1 MTRES
6 SNFQKFH
13 FVLFKGLGIDTELG
27 FIVVLWFL
35 STWSWRTAACDFVMW
50 FVILWFV
57 MWFCDLWGDLCFCD
71 LPTWSWRTAACDFMI
86 CDVILWFDL
95 LCDLWCDLWFCDLPN
110 LVVED
115 CSMLASAGG
124 HFLLLAAKIKDFMR
138 KIVSGYFARKLIL
151 RKMNQHCWWERYYF
165 QWPNC
170 AATTLIG
177 DIWSKALPTLDL
189 YFSFPFEKEVWQLSR
204 QFQLHQRLSF
214 HPPTISMPSISSTTI
229 SLSYIY
235 SIWDVNYC
243 SYKYIVP
250 KKVVFTLTPV

>member
-13 FVLFKGLGIDTELG
+13 CVLFKGLGIDTELG

-50 FVILWFV
+50 FVI
-57 MWFCDLWGDLCFCD
+57 CDFMICDVILWGDLWFCD
-71 LPTWSWRTAACDFMI
+71 LPTWSWRTAACLLLQEGTFSSSLQRSK
-86 CDVILWFDL
+86 ILWEKSWADILQGSWSWGKLTNIVDERGIISNSQIVRQQRWSETSGQRHFPPWIPML
-95 LCDLWCDLWFCDLPN
+95 IFSLFPLKSPPPCSFCPPFPTISTAC
-110 LVVED
+110 
-115 CSMLASAGG
+115 CS
-124 HFLLLAAKIKDFMR
+124 
-138 KIVSGYFARKLIL
+138 
-151 RKMNQHCWWERYYF
+151 E
-165 QWPNC
+165 
-170 AATTLIG
+170 
-177 DIWSKALPTLDL
+177 
-189 YFSFPFEKEVWQLSR
+189 EKEVWQLSR